1 MYTELSSTNASV
13 KSLIDVDVDDSI
25 YVFNLLTADFLFVPS
40 APSSIIIKSESV
52 IAAPISVAPSISN
65 EDNATFP
72 AVEIWFNFE
81 SAIEPANSSLA
92 IPLSFIVTAPLETL
106 KLSELNEAIPLLD
119 AVASSPDI
127 TPLFI
132 SIPSPAVYSVLD
144 EEIVLLMSIDI
155 PVPAV

>member
-65 EDNATFP
+65 EDN
-72 AVEIWFNFE
+72 
-81 SAIEPANSSLA
+81 EPFLLWRFDL
-92 IPLSFIVTAPLETL
+92 I
-106 KLSELNEAIPLLD
+106 LNQQLNLL
-119 AVASSPDI
+119 I
-127 TPLFI
+127 HR
-132 SIPSPAVYSVLD
+132 
-144 EEIVLLMSIDI
+144 
-155 PVPAV
+155 

>member
-1 MYTELSSTNASV
+1 M
-13 KSLIDVDVDDSI
+13 
-25 YVFNLLTADFLFVPS
+25 
-40 APSSIIIKSESV
+40 
-52 IAAPISVAPSISN
+52 
-65 EDNATFP
+65 
-72 AVEIWFNFE
+72 EIWFNFE
-81 SAIEPANSSLA
+81 SAIDPANSSFA